1 VATAVSRA
9 FANSLGIL
17 AAGTMAALIGVI
29 AVTGRWPVAAPRTR
43 LEPGGIV
50 SVPPERIVLTEFL
63 AGGRQDLFRRA
74 APAGWLANGALTEPA
89 VTNHIDTALRL
100 LTNSAPRRVL
110 SASEYGPHQL
120 AEYGLDP
127 PRFVLALSEPG
138 GNVIRLGFGEAT
150 PAQNAQYVRIIG
162 RPEVY
167 LLPRDVGEE
176 WRLARDMAERAAADL
191 LLPVSIA
198 EVWAVEIISSG
209 ALYRFERDSAGL
221 WFHHT
226 GQHVHTPDGF
236 VHHADHALAALIEAE
251 LGALDRSPIVRIV
264 AQHPDAAAL
273 TGSGLEHPAVI
284 LLLYSRDSAG
294 PVARIEVASTAMEGS
309 DRYVRLQQNDILA
322 TVSAD
327 VPRNIAKLVQLA
339 GAPS

>member
-1 VATAVSRA
+1 
-9 FANSLGIL
+9 
-17 AAGTMAALIGVI
+17 
-29 AVTGRWPVAAPRTR
+29 
-43 LEPGGIV
+43 
-50 SVPPERIVLTEFL
+50 
-63 AGGRQDLFRRA
+63 
-74 APAGWLANGALTEPA
+74 

-120 AEYGLDP
+120 AEYDLDP

-138 GNVIRLGFGEAT
+138 GDVTRLGFGKAT

-198 EVWAVEIISSG
+198 EVWAVEIISG
-209 ALYRFERDSAGL
+209 GTLYRFERDPAGL
-221 WFHHT
+221 WFHHA
-226 GQHVHTPDGF
+226 GQHVHTPGGF
-236 VHHADHALAALIEAE
+236 VHHADPALVPLIEAE
-251 LGALDRSPIVRIV
+251 LGALDRSPVRRIV
-264 AQHPDAAAL
+264 ARRPDAAAL
-273 TGSGLEHPAVI
+273 TGSGLEHPTAI

-294 PVARIEVASTAMEGS
+294 PVVRIELGSTTSDGS
-309 DRYVRLQQNDILA
+309 DRYARIQQSNVLA
-322 TVSAD
+322 IVPSDVS
-327 VPRNIAKLVQLA
+327 RHLAKLVQLA
-339 GAPS
+339 GTPS